1 MKHDVLYPLLLS
13 FFLADLAAPYSFAG
27 QSISTATHRLTGLN
41 RQAFYK
47 AMEEDNQGLVKAQLE
62 ELKSAP
68 EDLRQAFMGA
78 MLMKRA
84 GLGGT
89 GGTKLQYFKE
99 GHRMLEGAIKKNP
112 DNTEFRF
119 LRLMIQE
126 HAPGVLGYKGNIEKD
141 CAYIRKNYKSL
152 PDELQQT
159 IEDYNKKSRFL
170 KLDVS

>member
-1 MKHDVLYPLLLS
+1 
-13 FFLADLAAPYSFAG
+13 
-27 QSISTATHRLTGLN
+27 
-41 RQAFYK
+41 
-47 AMEEDNQGLVKAQLE
+47 MEEDNKDLVIAQLE

-68 EDLRQAFMGA
+68 ENLRGAFMGA

-84 GLGGT
+84 AFGGS
-89 GGTKLQYFKE
+89 GATKLHYFKE
-99 GHRMLEGAIKKNP
+99 GHRMLEEAIKNSP
-112 DNTEFRF
+112 GNTEFRF

-126 HAPGVLGYKGNIEKD
+126 HAPGILGYKENIEND

-159 IEDYNKKSRFL
+159 IEDYNKKSKFL